1 MVLSEHNTLNKVDLQ
16 LWNKKKTLKSKIQT
30 YFWSTDDYCVS
41 YDCNIAI
48 DMNTKVSGSKKQIY
62 KLNNFA
68 VFHKKKKLLSW
79 PFTSGNIFCNI
90 SKMLQRNQ
98 AFSTT
103 LLLRS
108 LSILPLLRHNTQ
120 TNLHFYKVSIIKC
133 DIRLTQKGR
142 KMANEIVHWD
152 TRWESNT

>member
-68 VFHKKKKLLSW
+68 VFHKKEKVIIMALHQWKHILQHQQNVAEEPSLFDHLVITITFY
-79 PFTSGNIFCNI
+79 FTIT
-90 SKMLQRNQ
+90 K
-98 AFSTT
+98 A
-103 LLLRS
+103 
-108 LSILPLLRHNTQ
+108 
-120 TNLHFYKVSIIKC
+120 
-133 DIRLTQKGR
+133 
-142 KMANEIVHWD
+142 
-152 TRWESNT
+152 